1 MRWQYLYSTY
11 SLQLL
16 YNVSFYHKS
25 CRKYC
30 IWFVFWIIKKPH
42 IIIVVSLFAKSELI
56 LLHQL
61 CCALDTTNN
70 SISYNKYLIQ
80 ILTHT
85 TSYLKR
91 TIATASFMT
100 LSPNTKAYRST
111 STCRSWKMASTV
123 TEKKITVI
131 LRLSLWWIYCT
142 KGANKRINSERGNG
156 KEQLFTTSD
165 GVELPPNNLKLKEK
179 LKMFEMVMVSSG
191 YLELRAN
198 KQ

>member
-16 YNVSFYHKS
+16 YNVSFYRKS

-42 IIIVVSLFAKSELI
+42 IIIVVSLFAKSKLI

-131 LRLSLWWIYCT
+131 LCLSLWWIYCT

-156 KEQLFTTSD
+156 KEQLFTTRD

-179 LKMFEMVMVSSG
+179 LKIQVIGS
-191 YLELRAN
+191 
-198 KQ
+198 

>member
-16 YNVSFYHKS
+16 YNVSFYRKS

-30 IWFVFWIIKKPH
+30 IWFVFWIIKKSH
-42 IIIVVSLFAKSELI
+42 IIIVVSLFAKSKLI

-131 LRLSLWWIYCT
+131 LCLSLWWIYCT

-179 LKMFEMVMVSSG
+179 LKIQVIGS
-191 YLELRAN
+191 
-198 KQ
+198 

>member
-70 SISYNKYLIQ
+70 YISYNKYLIQ

-123 TEKKITVI
+123 TEKKNHSNITFKF
-131 LRLSLWWIYCT
+131 LMDLLYKRCKQENKLW
-142 KGANKRINSERGNG
+142 EGNG
-156 KEQLFTTSD
+156 KE
-165 GVELPPNNLKLKEK
+165 
-179 LKMFEMVMVSSG
+179 
-191 YLELRAN
+191 
-198 KQ
+198 